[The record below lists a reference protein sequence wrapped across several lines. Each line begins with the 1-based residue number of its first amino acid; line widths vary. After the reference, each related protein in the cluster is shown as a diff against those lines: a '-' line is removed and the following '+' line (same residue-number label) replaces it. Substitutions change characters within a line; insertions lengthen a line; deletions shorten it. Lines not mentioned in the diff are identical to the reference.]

1 MDDFLE
7 TLTFAHFFHCQ
18 IYPQYKGK
26 MQSKCLDQK
35 FSETASV
42 LADLGSS
49 HSFNGKV
56 YISRLVILSSRC
68 SGGRVDMRNAYNYIW
83 WQRHSWKKL
92 GRLNF
97 TDSFWMFLEDWK
109 WCLECN
115 SYEDKLK
122 GGQATL
128 WQDERSDTWQ
138 MYWEK

>member
-1 MDDFLE
+1 MIFWKHWRFCILAP
-7 TLTFAHFFHCQ
+7 FYCQ

-26 MQSKCLDQK
+26 MQSKCLDRK
-35 FSETASV
+35 FFENASD
-42 LADLGSS
+42 LADLGPY
-49 HSFNGKV
+49 SFNGKV

-109 WCLECN
+109 WCLECTEGRTGN
-115 SYEDKLK
+115 FVTRWTKRHLADVLRKVNLN
-122 GGQATL
+122 
-128 WQDERSDTWQ
+128 W
-138 MYWEK
+138 